1 MKNECS
7 ITSLSVGLWKMNNSC
22 VSQTNKTA
30 DPLGGHEIWEVVVI
44 VLITGPLS
52 LVTII
57 GNLLVMIS
65 FRVNS
70 QLRTVSNYF
79 LLSLAVADL
88 ILGAVSMNLYAVYII
103 MGRWTLGSLACDVW
117 LAVDYVASNASVMN
131 LLVISFDR
139 FYSVTRPLTYRAK
152 RTTRRAAVAIGLA
165 WAVSFILWGP
175 AILFWPHVMGRASQD
190 AHDCSIPFMTEAAL
204 TYGTAI
210 AAFYLPVTIMV
221 ILYWKIY
228 WEIEKRAQG
237 LKGLLGIVRS
247 EGVSQGSGGRPV
259 YTSSTK
265 SSDSS
270 SREVP
275 VGKEQSSEGS
285 QVCHSARDECKQS
298 SGRRTATLSLAPT
311 QTAFRDSSCNLDE
324 EPTVS
329 LSSSEEEPEPHR
341 QRENAATGCIAT
353 VSLRDARGSDTGEA
367 SKPLTSGAEDSAAG
381 SQGRQFSLRGTK
393 FSNSGCHK
401 QPKAKRNRIIRE
413 KKAAKTLSAIL
424 LAFILTWTPYNIMVL
439 VSISYCVPEKL
450 WQLGYWLC
458 YINSTVNPVCYAL
471 CNKHFRVTFK
481 ALLLCRPGGR
491 TWGRTR
497 RGNQASFQK
506 NKTSSNV

>member
-1 MKNECS
+1 M
-7 ITSLSVGLWKMNNSC
+7 MNNSC
-22 VSQTNKTA
+22 VSQINTTA
-30 DPLGGHEIWEVVVI
+30 DPLGGHEIWKVVVI

-152 RTTRRAAVAIGLA
+152 RTTRRAAAAIGLA

-175 AILFWPHVMGRASQD
+175 AILFWPHVVGRASQKPGE
-190 AHDCSIPFMTEAAL
+190 CSIPFMKEPAL

-237 LKGLLGIVRS
+237 LMGLQGYVRGKHVPPS
-247 EGVSQGSGGRPV
+247 SGERPV

-265 SSDSS
+265 SSTSS
-270 SREVP
+270 FREAP
-275 VGKEQSSEGS
+275 AGKDHTSEGS
-285 QVCHSARDECKQS
+285 QVGQSARD
-298 SGRRTATLSLAPT
+298 
-311 QTAFRDSSCNLDE
+311 
-324 EPTVS
+324 
-329 LSSSEEEPEPHR
+329 
-341 QRENAATGCIAT
+341 
-353 VSLRDARGSDTGEA
+353 
-367 SKPLTSGAEDSAAG
+367 
-381 SQGRQFSLRGTK
+381 
-393 FSNSGCHK
+393 
-401 QPKAKRNRIIRE
+401 
-413 KKAAKTLSAIL
+413 
-424 LAFILTWTPYNIMVL
+424 
-439 VSISYCVPEKL
+439 
-450 WQLGYWLC
+450 
-458 YINSTVNPVCYAL
+458 
-471 CNKHFRVTFK
+471 
-481 ALLLCRPGGR
+481 
-491 TWGRTR
+491 
-497 RGNQASFQK
+497 
-506 NKTSSNV
+506 

>member
-1 MKNECS
+1 
-7 ITSLSVGLWKMNNSC
+7 MNHSC
-22 VSQTNKTA
+22 LSQTSDTTNVTA

-57 GNLLVMIS
+57 GNLLVVIS
-65 FRVNS
+65 FRVNR
-70 QLRTVSNYF
+70 QLRTFSNYF

-139 FYSVTRPLTYRAK
+139 FYSITRPLTYRAK
-152 RTTRRAAVAIGLA
+152 RTTRRAAAAIGLA

-175 AILFWPHVMGRASQD
+175 AILFWPHVVGREAQD
-190 AHDCSIPFMTEAAL
+190 AGECSIPFLTEPAL
-204 TYGTAI
+204 TFGTAI
-210 AAFYLPVTIMV
+210 AAFYLPVTIMG

-237 LKGLLGIVRS
+237 LEGLMGSGSSGGASQSS
-247 EGVSQGSGGRPV
+247 EVSQGCFPV
-259 YTSSTK
+259 
-265 SSDSS
+265 
-270 SREVP
+270 REEP
-275 VGKEQSSEGS
+275 KQSSE
-285 QVCHSARDECKQS
+285 
-298 SGRRTATLSLAPT
+298 RRIATLSLSPT
-311 QTAFRDSSCNLDE
+311 KGAYREGCRDSTCNIDEE

-329 LSSSEEEPEPHR
+329 LSSSEEEPE
-341 QRENAATGCIAT
+341 QTQQGA
-353 VSLRDARGSDTGEA
+353 SDST
-367 SKPLTSGAEDSAAG
+367 AG
-381 SQGRQFSLRGTK
+381 PQGRQPPLRGST
-393 FSNSGCHK
+393 SDSRRHK
-401 QPKAKRNRIIRE
+401 QPKAKRRRNTIVRE
-413 KKAAKTLSAIL
+413 KKAARTLCAIL

-439 VSISYCVPEKL
+439 VSVSYCVPEKL

-471 CNKHFRVTFK
+471 CNEHFRVTFK
-481 ALLLCRPGGR
+481 TLLLCRPGQR
-491 TWGRTR
+491 NWGMAYNTC
-497 RGNQASFQK
+497 
-506 NKTSSNV
+506 

>member
-1 MKNECS
+1 
-7 ITSLSVGLWKMNNSC
+7 MNHSC
-22 VSQTNKTA
+22 VSQTSDTTNVTA

-57 GNLLVMIS
+57 GNLLVVIS
-65 FRVNS
+65 FRVNR
-70 QLRTVSNYF
+70 QLRTFSNYF

-139 FYSVTRPLTYRAK
+139 FYSITRPLTYRAK
-152 RTTRRAAVAIGLA
+152 RTTRRAAAAIGLA

-175 AILFWPHVMGRASQD
+175 AILFWPHVVGRASQG
-190 AHDCSIPFMTEAAL
+190 AGECSIPFLTEPAL
-204 TYGTAI
+204 TFGTAI
-210 AAFYLPVTIMV
+210 AAFYLPVTIMG

-237 LKGLLGIVRS
+237 LEGLM
-247 EGVSQGSGGRPV
+247 GSGSSGGASQVSGRRDV
-259 YTSSTK
+259 YSSSTK
-265 SSDSS
+265 SSVSS

-275 VGKEQSSEGS
+275 VGREQSSEVS
-285 QVCHSARDECKQS
+285 QGCFPVREEPKQS
-298 SGRRTATLSLAPT
+298 SGRRIATLSLSPT
-311 QTAFRDSSCNLDE
+311 KGAYREGCRDSTCNVDEE

-329 LSSSEEEPEPHR
+329 LSSSEEEPE
-341 QRENAATGCIAT
+341 QTQQG
-353 VSLRDARGSDTGEA
+353 VSAKTSPKAIIPLRDAQGRVTVGAT
-367 SKPLTSGAEDSAAG
+367 KPLTSRAEDSTTG
-381 SQGRQFSLRGTK
+381 PQGRQPPLRGST
-393 FSNSGCHK
+393 SDSRRHK
-401 QPKAKRNRIIRE
+401 QPKAKRRRNTIVRE
-413 KKAAKTLSAIL
+413 KKAARTLCAIL

-439 VSISYCVPEKL
+439 VSVSYCVPEKL

-471 CNKHFRVTFK
+471 CNEHFRVTFK
-481 ALLLCRPGGR
+481 TLLLCRPGQR
-491 TWGRTR
+491 NWGMAY
-497 RGNQASFQK
+497 NANHASFRTH
-506 NKTSSNV
+506 KTSSTV